1 MSDPVLDQPD
11 IERYNRGY
19 TMLNN
24 GNKAKGMPLILESAL
39 KGQPHAVSTLI
50 WFDVLDNQIQEAIT
64 HYNTCLKPA
73 RAWIDGET
81 RRLSTVRGLPAEHQR
96 EIIASY
102 NYQVSNFKSN
112 AALAYL
118 ADKQE
123 SVALKMWDEAAKAHG
138 HIESRFYP
146 IFHQKKNDP
155 AAVMKHLSENFH
167 PEELKALISDLSE
180 ASKESSGWFKTWS
193 VQSLDLLRKVNQQ
206 AMTGAVAITGAWMAS
221 RAMRNYIQDQNEA
234 SMEEAA
240 DSFFNWLGDFFG

>member
-19 TMLNN
+19 TMLQN
-24 GNKAKGMPLILESAL
+24 GNKAKAMPLITESAL

-50 WFDVLDNQIQEAIT
+50 WQDVLDNQIQEAIS
-64 HYNTCLKPA
+64 HYNTCLKTA
-73 RAWIDGET
+73 RNWIDVES
-81 RRLSTVRGLPAEHQR
+81 RRLSNIRGMTAEHHR
-96 EIIASY
+96 LLIADY

-123 SVALKMWDEAAKAHG
+123 ALALKMWDESAKAHG

-167 PEELKALISDLSE
+167 PEELKSLITDLSE
-180 ASKESSGWFKTWS
+180 ASKESTGWFQSWS
-193 VQSLDLLRKVNQQ
+193 TQSFELLRKVNQQ

-234 SMEEAA
+234 SMEEAV
-240 DSFFNWLGDFFG
+240 DGFFNWLGDFFG